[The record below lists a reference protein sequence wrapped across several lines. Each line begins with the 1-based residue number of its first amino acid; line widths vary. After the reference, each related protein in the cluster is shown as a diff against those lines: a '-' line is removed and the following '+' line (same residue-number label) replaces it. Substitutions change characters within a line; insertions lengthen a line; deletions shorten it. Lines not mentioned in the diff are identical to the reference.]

1 MSLISVEDAV
11 ARMLKG
17 VTRLGEE
24 SVPLT
29 EARGRVLARDLA
41 ARRNQPPF
49 RASAMDGYAVRAE
62 DTPSGAWL
70 RQIGEAR
77 AGYHFAG
84 MLGTG
89 ETVRIFTGAP
99 VPDGADAIL
108 IQENARA
115 DGDRIEVLE
124 PVASGRH
131 IRAAAFDFREGETL
145 LHAGRRIG
153 TRETALAA
161 AMNHAIVP
169 VRQRPIVAILS
180 TGDEL
185 VEPGEEP
192 GPDQIV
198 SSNGAAIASMVAAC
212 GGLARDLGV
221 AVDDKQAIANAA
233 AGAADADILVVIGGA
248 SVGDHD
254 LVQPALAEQGL
265 KVDFWRVAMRPGKP
279 VMFGTL
285 GRTRVLGLPGN
296 PVSALICAL
305 VFLKPLIGAM
315 QGAEGSEPTRLLP
328 LAAALPE
335 VGNRQQYLRARFV
348 EWQGRTAVTVADEQD
363 SSLLATLARSD
374 ALIIRPPFA
383 PAART
388 GDVVAVI
395 DLAQALS

>member
-11 ARMLKG
+11 ARMLAG
-17 VTRLGEE
+17 VTRRGEDT
-24 SVPLT
+24 VPLAK
-29 EARGRVLARDLA
+29 ARGRVLACDLSA
-41 ARRNQPPF
+41 KRNQPPF

-62 DTPSGAWL
+62 DTAAGAVL

-77 AGYHFAG
+77 AGSHFSG
-84 MLGTG
+84 TIGTG

-99 VPDGADAIL
+99 VPAGANAIL

-115 DGDRIEVLE
+115 DGECIEVLE
-124 PVASGRH
+124 PVAAGRH

-145 LHAGRRIG
+145 LPAGRRIG

-161 AMNHAIVP
+161 AMNHAVIAVA
-169 VRQRPIVAILS
+169 QRPIVAILS

-198 SSNGAAIASMVAAC
+198 SSNGMAIAAMVAAC
-212 GGLARDLGV
+212 GGVARDLGV
-221 AVDDKQAIANAA
+221 VIDDKQAIVDAA
-233 AGAADADILVVIGGA
+233 AGAKDADILVVIGGA

-254 LVQPALAEQGL
+254 LVQPALSEKGL

-305 VFLKPLIGAM
+305 VFLKPLIAAM
-315 QGAEGSEPTRLLP
+315 QGAEGTEQTRLLP

-335 VGNRQQYLRARFV
+335 VGDRQQYLRARFIDCL
-348 EWQGRTAVTVADEQD
+348 GRTAVTVADDQD
-363 SSLLATLARSD
+363 SSLLATLARCD

-383 PAART
+383 PEAKA
-388 GDVVAVI
+388 GDVVSVI